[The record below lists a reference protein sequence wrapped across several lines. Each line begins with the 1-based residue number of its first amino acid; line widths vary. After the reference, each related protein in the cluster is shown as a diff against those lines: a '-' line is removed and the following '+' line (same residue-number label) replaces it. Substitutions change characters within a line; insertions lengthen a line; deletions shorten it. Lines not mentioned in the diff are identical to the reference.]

1 MIIWLASYP
10 KSGNTWVR
18 TIINELLYTNNNLD
32 NIFNNAS
39 KNIRQFPAYSDF
51 KDSFEFTSLDRNEIV
66 KDKLINKTIKSWII
80 LQNKINRD
88 KKIKL
93 FKTHNLLG
101 KFVIDEKEYS
111 FTNLDNTIGVIH
123 IVRDPRSV
131 VTSLKNHFSLKSE
144 EEAKEMIT
152 DPDTWSGLKYK
163 NTIPNYFSSWS
174 NHYNSWKRFPKNNL
188 MIRYE
193 DILENP
199 ENEIKKI
206 IDYLKKFFKFEIN
219 KERIVEIIEKTSF
232 NNFKKNE
239 MNGKFYENVIGD
251 KKDKENK
258 KVNFFFLG
266 PENNWKKMLK
276 KETILEIERKFEKEM
291 KELNYI

>member
-101 KFVIDEKEYS
+101 KFKIENREYS

-123 IVRDPRSV
+123 IVRDPRSIIS
-131 VTSLKNHFSLKSE
+131 SLKNHFSLNSE
-144 EEAKEMIT
+144 EEAKEMIL
-152 DPDTWSGLKYK
+152 DENTWSGLKYK
-163 NTIPNYFSSWS
+163 NSIPNYFSSWS
-174 NHYNSWKRFPKNNL
+174 NHFNSWKRFPKNNFL
-188 MIRYE
+188 IRYE

-199 ENEIKKI
+199 KNEIMRLAL
-206 IDYLKKFFKFEIN
+206 YLKKFFQLEVDEKRIIN
-219 KERIVEIIEKTSF
+219 IIEKTSF
-232 NNFKKNE
+232 KNFRKNE
-239 MNGKFYENVIGD
+239 DEGKFYENAMGID
-251 KKDKENK
+251 RSKTIK
-258 KVNFFFLG
+258 FFFLG
-266 PENNWKKMLK
+266 PENNWRKLLK
-276 KETILEIERKFEKEM
+276 QKTIIEIENKFGVEM
-291 KELNYI
+291 KELKYI

>member
-51 KDSFEFTSLDRNEIV
+51 KDSFEFTSLERNEIV

-101 KFVIDEKEYS
+101 KFKIENQEYS

-123 IVRDPRSV
+123 IVRDPRSIIS
-131 VTSLKNHFSLKSE
+131 SLKNHFSLNSE
-144 EEAKEMIT
+144 EEAKEMIL
-152 DPDTWSGLKYK
+152 DDNTWSGLKYK
-163 NTIPNYFSSWS
+163 NSIPNYFSSWS
-174 NHYNSWKRFPKNNL
+174 NHFNSWKRFPKNNFL
-188 MIRYE
+188 IRYE

-199 ENEIKKI
+199 KNEIMKLAL
-206 IDYLKKFFKFEIN
+206 YLKKFFQLEVDEKRIIN
-219 KERIVEIIEKTSF
+219 IIEKTSF
-232 NNFKKNE
+232 KNFRKNE
-239 MNGKFYENVIGD
+239 DEGKFYENAMGID
-251 KKDKENK
+251 RSKKIK
-258 KVNFFFLG
+258 FFFLG
-266 PENNWKKMLK
+266 PENNWQKLLK
-276 KETILEIERKFEKEM
+276 QKTIIEIENKFGVEM
-291 KELNYI
+291 KELKYI